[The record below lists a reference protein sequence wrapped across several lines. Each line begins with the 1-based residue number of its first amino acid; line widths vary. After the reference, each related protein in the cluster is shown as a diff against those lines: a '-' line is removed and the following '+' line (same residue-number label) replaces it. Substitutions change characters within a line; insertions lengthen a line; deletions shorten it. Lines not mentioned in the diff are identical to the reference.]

1 MLKKATVL
9 SLFAALS
16 ICPTFSHDPH
26 SGGTN
31 NPQQGGTT
39 TPQQAGTN
47 NTYQTGTTNTQP
59 GGTNLEKTA
68 SGLQFQDIKTGD
80 GQKPKEGQIVIVH
93 YTGTLPD
100 GTKFD
105 SSRDRKEPFK
115 FTLGAGQVI
124 KGWDEGV
131 ATMNIGGQRKLII
144 PAELA
149 YGSQGAGDKIP
160 PNTTLHFDVELI
172 GVENA
177 GSGDPKGSKSQN
189 S

>member
-1 MLKKATVL
+1 MFKKVTVL
-9 SLFAALS
+9 SLLATLS
-16 ICPTFSHDPH
+16 VCPTFAD
-26 SGGTN
+26 
-31 NPQQGGTT
+31 NPQPTKQG
-39 TPQQAGTN
+39 
-47 NTYQTGTTNTQP
+47 
-59 GGTNLEKTA
+59 LEKTA
-68 SGLQFQDIKTGD
+68 SGLQYQDIKQGN
-80 GQKPKEGQIVIVH
+80 GQKPKDGQIVIVH

-105 SSRDRKEPFK
+105 SSRDRDEPFK

-131 ATMNIGGQRKLII
+131 ATMNVGGQRKLII

-160 PNTTLHFDVELI
+160 PNATLHFDVELI

-177 GSGDPKGSKSQN
+177 GTGDHKGSN
-189 S
+189 SKNS